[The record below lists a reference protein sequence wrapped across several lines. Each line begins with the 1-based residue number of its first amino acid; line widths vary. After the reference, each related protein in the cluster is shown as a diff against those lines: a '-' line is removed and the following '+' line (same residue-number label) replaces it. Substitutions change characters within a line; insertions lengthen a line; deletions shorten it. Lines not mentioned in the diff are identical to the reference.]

1 MTSGSA
7 GRTHGNTKE
16 LRELRLRRTKESWPL
31 RSRFNGVL
39 HFQVLNS

>member
-7 GRTHGNTKE
+7 EQSHGSTKE
-16 LRELRLRRTKESWPL
+16 LRDLRLRWTKESWPL